1 MPDQKKQSKKSYA
14 AALVVVTGLFFMWG
28 FMTVLND
35 ILIPYL
41 KGVFELNHTR
51 AMLVQFAFFMAYF
64 VGSVVY
70 FFISITSGDPIGRIG
85 YKNGILAGLLI
96 SATGSA
102 LFYPAAQFE
111 MYGFFL
117 AALFVMGLG
126 FTLLQ
131 IAANPYIS
139 ILGPEQ
145 SASSRLNLSQGFN
158 SLGTTIGP
166 LIGGFLIFKYFAVNV
181 EGADAVKIPYLI
193 FTGMFLLLALLIKIS
208 KLPRVTASDNIE
220 RSAGALRHPNLVFG
234 ALAIFFYVGGEVS
247 IGSIMISYLGLENI
261 AGLGEAAAA
270 RYVSFYWGG
279 LMIGRFLGAISL
291 STFKD
296 KAMKAWLMLG
306 VPLLAF
312 LVLLII
318 NIYGVI
324 THEGFFASHFAN
336 FREISIFALIMIVN
350 YVAFIFGRSLANRT
364 LLIFA
369 LVSIVMLVIA
379 LLSQGQIA
387 MWSVIGIGLFN
398 SIMWS
403 NIFTLA
409 IEGLGKFKSQG
420 SSLLVMMILGGAI
433 VPVFQ
438 GMAAD
443 SWGVHA
449 SFIVPVICYAYI
461 AFYGFRGYRRKNTSN
476 QQPATR

>member
-1 MPDQKKQSKKSYA
+1 MPSEQKIQRTTSYTVA
-14 AALVVVTGLFFMWG
+14 FVVVTGLFFMWG

-41 KGVFELNHTR
+41 KGVFDLNHTQ
-51 AMLVQFAFFMAYF
+51 AMFVQFAFFMAYF

-70 FFISITSGDPIGRIG
+70 FFISITGGDPISRIG

-102 LFYPAAQFE
+102 LFYPAAEFK

-131 IAANPYIS
+131 IAANPYVA
-139 ILGPEQ
+139 ILGPEK

-166 LIGGFLIFKYFAVNV
+166 LIGGFLIFKYFAGANV
-181 EGADAVKIPYLI
+181 DGADAVKIPYMI
-193 FTGMFLLLALLIKIS
+193 FTGMFLLLAVFIKVS
-208 KLPRVTASDNIE
+208 HLPRVTADDAIE
-220 RSAGALRHPNLVFG
+220 RTAGALRHPNLVFG

-261 AGLGEAAAA
+261 AGLGEADASK
-270 RYVSFYWGG
+270 YVAFYWGG

-291 STFKD
+291 SGMKD
-296 KAMKAWLMLG
+296 KGLKYLLMLA
-306 VPLLAF
+306 VPAAAFLVIWYFNGIDHALIYGIFLVANLLAF
-312 LVLLII
+312 M
-318 NIYGVI
+318 
-324 THEGFFASHFAN
+324 A
-336 FREISIFALIMIVN
+336 
-350 YVAFIFGRSLANRT
+350 GRSLPHRT

-369 LVSIVMLVIA
+369 FIAIMLLIIA
-379 LLSQGQIA
+379 LTNQGQVA
-387 MWSVIGIGLFN
+387 MWAIIGIGLFN

-403 NIFTLA
+403 NIFTLS
-409 IEGLGKFKSQG
+409 IEGLGRFKSQG

-443 SWGVHA
+443 TYGVHA
-449 SFIVPVICYAYI
+449 SFFVPVICYTYI
-461 AFYGFRGYRRKNTSN
+461 AFYGWKGYKRKSVEC
-476 QQPATR
+476 

>member
-1 MPDQKKQSKKSYA
+1 MPAEQNLQKTTSYTVA
-14 AALVVVTGLFFMWG
+14 FVVVTGLFFMWG

-41 KGVFELNHTR
+41 KGVFDLNHTQ
-51 AMLVQFAFFMAYF
+51 AMFVQFAFFMAYF
-64 VGSVVY
+64 VGSVIY
-70 FFISITSGDPIGRIG
+70 FFISITGGDPISRIG

-102 LFYPAAQFE
+102 LFYPAAEFK

-131 IAANPYIS
+131 IAANPYVA
-139 ILGPEQ
+139 ILGSEK

-166 LIGGFLIFKYFAVNV
+166 LIGGFLIFKYFAGPNID
-181 EGADAVKIPYLI
+181 GADAVKIPYMI
-193 FTGMFLLLALLIKIS
+193 FTGMFLLLAVLIKVS
-208 KLPRVTASDNIE
+208 HLPRVTAGDVIE
-220 RSAGALRHPNLVFG
+220 RTAGALRHPNLVFG

-247 IGSIMISYLGLENI
+247 IGSILISYLGLESI
-261 AGLGEAAAA
+261 AGLGEVDASK
-270 RYVSFYWGG
+270 YVAFYWGG

-291 STFKD
+291 SGMKD
-296 KAMKAWLMLG
+296 KGLKYLLMLA
-306 VPLLAF
+306 VPASAF
-312 LVLLII
+312 LVIWYFNGIDHAL
-318 NIYGVI
+318 IYGIFLV
-324 THEGFFASHFAN
+324 AN
-336 FREISIFALIMIVN
+336 LI
-350 YVAFIFGRSLANRT
+350 AFMAGRSLPHRT

-369 LVSIVMLVIA
+369 LIAIA
-379 LLSQGQIA
+379 LLIVALFNKGQVA
-387 MWSVIGIGLFN
+387 MWAVIGIGLFN

-403 NIFTLA
+403 NIFTLS

-443 SWGVHA
+443 AYGVHA
-449 SFIVPVICYAYI
+449 SFFVPVICYVYL
-461 AFYGFRGYRRKNTSN
+461 AFYGWKGYKRKLEI
-476 QQPATR
+476 